1 MTVEW
6 IAMKRLAYVLSS
18 AFLALSYAGALQ
30 AQTIGLNQTVIAD
43 FNSVSEFQ
51 SLSSQ
56 GWIFRPGSGT
66 GTSTCATPGD
76 IASCGF
82 GFATDGAAGVARAAA
97 LNNPA
102 GRWIIT
108 PQIVFGSSGSVTL
121 VLRKAAPGQGGIDVR
136 ESGGTSDTEDMLEG
150 IDAISRSSERGT
162 APCPAGTGS
171 FCPERTVRTSGSAA
185 SGGEPSCANLFSA
198 GNTGVGLSYCTVVIP
213 ASDLQNFGTGLHRLA
228 FKMRSAAAAGNNN
241 QDMLIDRIEIRTG
254 NNDTA
259 PIGAYLF
266 SDLGP
271 PLGFLRH
278 PIAEYNTGVI
288 QTLGPQAAFN
298 GMDFSPTG
306 VLYGVTSGSPQQ
318 LHTINAATGVS
329 QLVANLSGFLRSDEF
344 TQDLT
349 IDPLTG
355 LAYAIGRNFTD
366 LQSRLYFLNLT
377 TGELSLQAGIN
388 NGNEF
393 KASAFAMDCQS
404 RLFAIDTTTA
414 GTSRRL
420 FRIDRVNG
428 NVTLIG
434 NTGYVSTIQ
443 HGAIDFDNAT
453 GRLYGWVQLQSGAM
467 HGYGSYSLNN
477 GFFSVIGSSP
487 QLNASAGA
495 INSQCWASF
504 RSGFE
509 G

>member
-1 MTVEW
+1 MKMT
-6 IAMKRLAYVLSS
+6 IRIFST
-18 AFLALSYAGALQ
+18 ALITFIDLQVAL

-51 SLSSQ
+51 TLSTQ
-56 GWIFRPGSGT
+56 GWIFRPGSGI
-66 GTSTCATPGD
+66 GVSTCATPGD
-76 IASCGF
+76 INACGF
-82 GFATDGAAGVARAAA
+82 GFSADGAAGVARANA
-97 LNNPA
+97 LNNPV

-108 PQIVFGSSGSVTL
+108 PPIVFGSSGSATV
-121 VLRKAAPGQGGIDVR
+121 VLRKAAPGQGGIDIR
-136 ESGGTSDTEDMLEG
+136 ESGGASDTQEMEES
-150 IDAISRSSERGT
+150 IDSVIGGDAQRGT